1 MNEAA
6 RKLIEEWDEA
16 NGESW
21 SDCSGSIAD
30 IMIEFAKS
38 QLEELLSDLD
48 SLDSIG
54 VSWDRRHLEMY
65 EHSHRSD
72 YIKVEDL
79 KSLIETW
86 RAKL

>member
-38 QLEELLSDLD
+38 QLEELLSDLRLVNRY
-48 SLDSIG
+48 SMEVNYS
-54 VSWDRRHLEMY
+54 V
-65 EHSHRSD
+65 SD
-72 YIKVEDL
+72 YILPEELDALVQSWE
-79 KSLIETW
+79 
-86 RAKL
+86 AKL